1 MKFMFMNFTMT
12 TTTAPTKYEYKD
24 ENLYANIFVEP
35 LFSFFNICSTNI
47 SKLFLYCIKI
57 WLLFFEMLLTFCVL
71 LFFAFDGKWSYI
83 ISWSFLGD
91 S

>member
-12 TTTAPTKYEYKD
+12 TTTTPTKYEYKD

-35 LFSFFNICSTNI
+35 LFSFFYICSTNI

-57 WLLFFEMLLTFCVL
+57 WLLFFEDVVNFLRFTFFCIRWQMVL
-71 LFFAFDGKWSYI
+71 HYKLVFSGR
-83 ISWSFLGD
+83 
-91 S
+91 